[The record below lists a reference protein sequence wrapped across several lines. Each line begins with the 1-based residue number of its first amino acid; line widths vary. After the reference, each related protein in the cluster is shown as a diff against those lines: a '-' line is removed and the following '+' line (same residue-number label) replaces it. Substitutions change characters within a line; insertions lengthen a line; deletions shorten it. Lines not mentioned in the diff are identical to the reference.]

1 MSTVISPAFV
11 MPGTDAAEIA
21 SRTHAFSHQIEKIAL
36 HERNS
41 LLAKMVCHAID
52 KAIASDQPW
61 PRNAFGDALQHI
73 DDGGREVEKTGLRN
87 PLYDFGM
94 TISFIPDKV
103 TSSTYGIVHTE
114 RYAWTKLWLRGDG
127 IKNFSWGNR
136 SDRPSSVTAAD
147 WSWREQ
153 VWERIMPTGIPAK
166 HGLSALI
173 SPVRLHGNARNAM
186 RSQPSLVARKKAMAE
201 DIVMTELM
209 PTDALNMDNIFALL
223 MQAKAAL
230 SSAEGVSRVAEV
242 EKGLRLPARI
252 SFTTATAID
261 RPTHLEFA

>member
-11 MPGTDAAEIA
+11 MRGTDAAEIA
-21 SRTHAFSHQIEKIAL
+21 SRVNAFSYRIEKIAM
-36 HERNS
+36 RARDR

-61 PRNAFGDALQHI
+61 PRNAFSDALQHI
-73 DDGGREVEKTGLRN
+73 DDRGREVEKTGLRN
-87 PLYDFGM
+87 PLHDFGM
-94 TISFIPDKV
+94 TISFIPDQV
-103 TSSTYGIVHTE
+103 TSSTYGIIHTE
-114 RYAWTKLWLRGDG
+114 HREWTRLWLRGEG
-127 IKNFSWGNR
+127 IKSFSWGNA
-136 SDRPSSVTAAD
+136 SDRPSSVTAAE

-166 HGLSALI
+166 HGLNALI
-173 SPVRLHGNARNAM
+173 SPVRLHGNARNAL
-186 RSQPSLVARKKAMAE
+186 RSQPSLSARKKAMAE
-201 DIVMTELM
+201 DIVMAELM

-252 SFTTATAID
+252 SFSTATAID
-261 RPTHLEFA
+261 RPTDLELA